1 MSFQNDVCC
10 QLCDS
15 EKIFENNNV
24 TVARGRWETEFGH
37 QNVLSE
43 FSRTL
48 GTDAHGNVRSNGPQG
63 TASPSTTLAG
73 QTRAEGRQITLE
85 TATQGQH
92 HNGVSLSNPN
102 ADADLLGQTL
112 EGRSVGPLNPWA
124 REYAPAAGVGGV
136 HGAQQ
141 SEMAMG
147 NDVQGPDAHG
157 PRRLVLDPQ
166 ALPFGPRTSG
176 RPEPLGK
183 DTRIPESNDAD
194 TRPCEEQTGKSRRGT
209 TRISS

>member
-1 MSFQNDVCC
+1 VSSQNDVCC

-15 EKIFENNNV
+15 EKICENNNV

-48 GTDAHGNVRSNGPQG
+48 GTDAHGDVRSNGPQG

-102 ADADLLGQTL
+102 ADVDLLGQTL

-124 REYAPAAGVGGV
+124 QEYAPAAGVGGV

-141 SEMAMG
+141 SEMAG
-147 NDVQGPDAHG
+147 A
-157 PRRLVLDPQ
+157 
-166 ALPFGPRTSG
+166 GPRTSG
-176 RPEPLGK
+176 RAEPLGK
-183 DTRIPESNDAD
+183 PAEGLNRWERTPNQRK
-194 TRPCEEQTGKSRRGT
+194 G
-209 TRISS
+209 

>member
-1 MSFQNDVCC
+1 M
-10 QLCDS
+10 
-15 EKIFENNNV
+15 
-24 TVARGRWETEFGH
+24 ARGRWETEFGH

-48 GTDAHGNVRSNGPQG
+48 GTDAHGDVRSNGPQG

-102 ADADLLGQTL
+102 ADVDLLGQTL

-124 REYAPAAGVGGV
+124 QEYAPAAGVGGV

-147 NDVQGPDAHG
+147 SDVQGSEAHG
-157 PRRLVLDPQ
+157 PRRPVLDPQ
-166 ALPFGPRTSG
+166 ALPFRGPRTSG

-183 DTRIPESNDAD
+183 DPEPAEGLNRWENQRKAWVVSDVSIYLNSSF
-194 TRPCEEQTGKSRRGT
+194 ELWQTASGSPGLALC
-209 TRISS
+209 